1 MAFEL
6 ILRGGRV
13 LDPGRGTDATLDV
26 AFADGRVAAMAPRLE
41 DRGAEEV
48 DVAGRL
54 VTPGLIDLHGH
65 FFYRGQPMF
74 TDPDAVCLPNGVRA
88 SARSRSSPSAPAA
101 AGAPADPALRP
112 TGV

>member
-1 MAFEL
+1 MVFDL
-6 ILRGGRV
+6 MLRGGRV

-26 AFADGRVAAMAPRLE
+26 AFAGGRVAAMVPRIE

-74 TDPDAVCLPNGVRA
+74 TDPGPRRA
-88 SARSRSSPSAPAA
+88 APRHHQIGDRRSGP
-101 AGAPADPALRP
+101 GHRP
-112 TGV
+112 RR